1 MYWSTLR
8 VCNTKIRRKE
18 KERLVL
24 IFHVT
29 VKDIKK
35 STQYFGN
42 QSIILI
48 LKIGL
53 KIQVLIQEVKQNK
66 KDQRK

>member
-1 MYWSTLR
+1 M
-8 VCNTKIRRKE
+8 
-18 KERLVL
+18 L